1 MPGFELL
8 DLAISLV
15 FLYLLISLFCSVL
28 TEFVE
33 AFLRKRSANL
43 LQGIKE
49 MLNDQDG
56 NELVDKLY
64 NQTMIFSLF
73 KGEYDPNGP
82 KAKNLPSYIPV
93 ENFTS
98 ALLGILV
105 PNDGQGPVDI
115 TKLKLAIDNIPND
128 KVKTAISEVVNDSC
142 DSVEKAKASIA
153 SWYNSSMERVSGWY
167 TRHVKIVGLALG
179 FALAVVFNADTIGVS
194 TELAKDRAMTTAFVA
209 VAQGYAQQPTSGN
222 APKNFTTLLDEVQ
235 KAPVAGLPIGWND
248 KTTPNNA
255 AGWLLKLIGWLLT
268 ATAITL
274 GSSFWFDRLKD
285 LINFRGSL
293 KPKGDK

>member
-15 FLYLLISLFCSVL
+15 FLYLLLSLFCSAL
-28 TEFVE
+28 TELVE
-33 AFLRKRSANL
+33 ALMRKRSANL

-56 NELVDKLY
+56 KGLVGQLY

-73 KGEYDPNGP
+73 KGDYDPNDP
-82 KAKNLPSYIPV
+82 NAKNLPAYIPV
-93 ENFTS
+93 ANFTS
-98 ALLGILV
+98 ALLGVLV
-105 PNDGQGPVDI
+105 PNNSQGPLDI
-115 TKLKLAIDNIPND
+115 TKLKEAIGNIKDP
-128 KVKTAISEVVNDSC
+128 KVKTALSDVINDSC
-142 DSVEKAKASIA
+142 DDMEKAKANIDL
-153 SWYNSSMERVSGWY
+153 WYNSSMGRVSSWY
-167 TRHVKIVGLALG
+167 KRHVQVVGLALG
-179 FALAVVFNADTIGVS
+179 FALAIVFNADTIGVS

-235 KAPVAGLPIGWND
+235 KAPVVGLPIGWND

-255 AGWLLKLIGWLLT
+255 AGWLLKLIGWFLT
-268 ATAITL
+268 AAAITL
-274 GSSFWFDRLKD
+274 GAPFWFDLLKN
-285 LINFRGSL
+285 LVNIRSSM
-293 KPKGDK
+293 KPKGE